1 MQIDWPEYQ
10 RVHSDRRNLI
20 IHIVAVPL
28 FIGASV
34 FLIVS
39 CFRDDYASVVLSV
52 ALAIIA
58 MILQGR
64 GHAKE
69 HEAPIPFSGP
79 VNFLRRWV
87 REQFFV
93 FPVFVLSGRWWQQY
107 TTTGSEHP
115 HET

>member
-1 MQIDWPEYQ
+1 VQIDWPEYQ

-20 IHIVAVPL
+20 THIVAVPL
-28 FIGASV
+28 FIGAFV

-39 CFRDDYASVVLSV
+39 CFRDDYATVVLSV
-52 ALAIIA
+52 ALAVIA
-58 MILQGR
+58 MILRGR

-79 VNFLRRWV
+79 VNFPGRWF
-87 REQFFV
+87 REQFFI

-107 TTTGSEHP
+107 RTTGSEHP